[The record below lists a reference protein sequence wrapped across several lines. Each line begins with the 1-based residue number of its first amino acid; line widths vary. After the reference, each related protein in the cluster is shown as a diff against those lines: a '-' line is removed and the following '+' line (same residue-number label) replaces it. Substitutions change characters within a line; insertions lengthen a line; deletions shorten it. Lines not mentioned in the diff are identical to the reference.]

1 MNEYE
6 IEQARIEKEKE
17 IKAGEKA
24 RKRQIIRRI
33 LASAVFVAGIGGV
46 ILWNDYDAT
55 HITEKEI
62 EREIDVHTGHEV
74 TQDGKRVDPHLGH
87 DCELEY
93 IEDTR
98 GLTEYEK
105 VKKELENTMRDQGY
119 SEEAIENAKERYDLE
134 YADKVKEAKKIR
146 IGH

>member
-24 RKRQIIRRI
+24 RQRQIIRRV

-46 ILWNDYDAT
+46 ILWKDYDAT

-74 TQDGKRVDPHLGH
+74 INGERTDPHLGH
-87 DCELEY
+87 DCELDY
-93 IEDTR
+93 IEDTK
-98 GLTEYEK
+98 GVTEYEK

-134 YADKVKEAKKIR
+134 YADKVEEAKKIR